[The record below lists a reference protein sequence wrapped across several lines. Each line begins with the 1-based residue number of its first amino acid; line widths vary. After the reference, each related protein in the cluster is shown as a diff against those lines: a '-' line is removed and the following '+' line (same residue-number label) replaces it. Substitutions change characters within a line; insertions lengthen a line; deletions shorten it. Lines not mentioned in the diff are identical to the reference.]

1 MKKAMS
7 IALIA
12 AKASADALLR
22 SARNQADSN
31 SYEVFNSV
39 AELKGR
45 YSGTDAS
52 GINIDRLII
61 FDGDTTLGTGSSLNT
76 SLHILNIFLSE
87 AEKIESIA
95 LVKKARED
103 RIKEYRV
110 NVNHPRSL
118 IIPLADK
125 PKASLLA
132 DLLTLS
138 LKDIADTYTDT
149 RITSPTLTSQPISDD
164 RTYSA
169 ASAIP
174 GDILSLGAAGS
185 SHADTGFFDDENL
198 TVEDRLAA
206 CPPPQLRD
214 FHPLSTHAPQL
225 TPSANPDMPIFRTG
239 ARVNAV
245 LSADSQ
251 QTAIYSAALADAYAQ
266 SGHTVLYIDL
276 QSGEHPILAFLE
288 NADGFAATRS
298 SMKESSP
305 FLDGGIYFMS
315 NAERVDKDGRKDPN
329 TNLDDL
335 EAVLPFIPYF
345 DYTVVDVPLEAT
357 GKTEAFLTALN
368 DAHPTQTHF
377 LAPQGSPE
385 GFAVLLNTIYDS
397 DQISN
402 KLCHLLSETAWL
414 HPGGANPS
422 TLNFLASVAPR
433 ITWDRDPFIRQIEAL
448 TGAQR

>member
-138 LKDIADTYTDT
+138 LKDIADTYADT
-149 RITSPTLTSQPISDD
+149 RITSPTLISQPISDD

-214 FHPLSTHAPQL
+214 FHPLSAHAPQL

-276 QSGEHPILAFLE
+276 QSGDHPILAFLE
-288 NADGFAATRS
+288 NADGFAATRP

-315 NAERVDKDGRKDPN
+315 NGAAEDKN

-385 GFAVLLNTIYDS
+385 GFATLLNTIYDS

-402 KLCHLLSETAWL
+402 KLCRLLSETAWL

-448 TGAQR
+448 AGQQR

>member
-174 GDILSLGAAGS
+174 GDILSLGAAGA

-206 CPPPQLRD
+206 CPPPQLCD
-214 FHPLSTHAPQL
+214 FHPLSAHAPQL

-276 QSGEHPILAFLE
+276 QSGDHPILAFLE
-288 NADGFAATRS
+288 NADGFAATRP

-315 NAERVDKDGRKDPN
+315 NGAAEDKN

-385 GFAVLLNTIYDS
+385 GFATLLNTIYDS

-402 KLCHLLSETAWL
+402 KLCRLLSETAWL

-433 ITWDRDPFIRQIEAL
+433 IVWDRDPFIRQIEAL
-448 TGAQR
+448 TGQQR

>member
-1 MKKAMS
+1 MS
-7 IALIA
+7 IALIVE
-12 AKASADALLR
+12 KASADALLR
-22 SARNQADSN
+22 SARNQVDSN
-31 SYEVFNSV
+31 AYEVFNSV
-39 AELKGR
+39 VELNGR
-45 YSGTDAS
+45 YSSTDAS
-52 GINIDRLII
+52 AIGIDRLII
-61 FDGDTTLGTGSSLNT
+61 FDLGTGNLLDTN
-76 SLHILNIFLSE
+76 LQILNMFLGK

-103 RIKEYRV
+103 RINQYRA
-110 NVNHPRSL
+110 NVNHPHSL
-118 IIPLADK
+118 IIPLSDRLE
-125 PKASLLA
+125 ASFLA

-174 GDILSLGAAGS
+174 GDILSLGAAGA

-214 FHPLSTHAPQL
+214 FHPLSAHAPQL

-276 QSGEHPILAFLE
+276 QSGDHPILAFLE
-288 NADGFAATRS
+288 NADGFAATRP

-315 NAERVDKDGRKDPN
+315 NGAAEDKN

-385 GFAVLLNTIYDS
+385 GFAALLNTIYDS

-402 KLCHLLSETAWL
+402 KLCRLLSETAWL

-433 ITWDRDPFIRQIEAL
+433 IVWDRDPFIRQIEAL
-448 TGAQR
+448 TGPQR

>member
-7 IALIA
+7 IALIVE
-12 AKASADALLR
+12 KASADALLR
-22 SARNQADSN
+22 SARNQVDSN
-31 SYEVFNSV
+31 AYEVFNSV
-39 AELKGR
+39 VELNGR
-45 YSGTDAS
+45 YSSTDAS

-61 FDGDTTLGTGSSLNT
+61 FDGEAMLGTGSDMDNNLQDLNM
-76 SLHILNIFLSE
+76 FLGK

-95 LVKKARED
+95 LVKKTRED
-103 RIKEYRV
+103 HINQYRA
-110 NVNHPRSL
+110 NVNHPHSL
-118 IIPLADK
+118 VIPLSDRLE
-125 PKASLLA
+125 ASFLA

-169 ASAIP
+169 ASVIP
-174 GDILSLGAAGS
+174 GDILSLGTAGS

-214 FHPLSTHAPQL
+214 FHPLSAHAPQL

-276 QSGEHPILAFLE
+276 QSGDHPILAFLE
-288 NADGFAATRS
+288 NADGFAATRP

-315 NAERVDKDGRKDPN
+315 NGAAEDKN
-329 TNLDDL
+329 TNLNDL

-385 GFAVLLNTIYDS
+385 GFAALLNTIYDS

-402 KLCHLLSETAWL
+402 KLCRLLSETAWL

-433 ITWDRDPFIRQIEAL
+433 IVWDRDPFIRQIEAL
-448 TGAQR
+448 TGQQR

>member
-7 IALIA
+7 IALIVE
-12 AKASADALLR
+12 KASADALLR
-22 SARNQADSN
+22 SARNQVDSN
-31 SYEVFNSV
+31 AYEVFNSV
-39 AELKGR
+39 VELNGR
-45 YSGTDAS
+45 YSSTDAS

-61 FDGDTTLGTGSSLNT
+61 FDGEAMLGTGSDMDNNLQDLNM
-76 SLHILNIFLSE
+76 FLGK
-87 AEKIESIA
+87 AEKTESVA
-95 LVKKARED
+95 LVKKVRED
-103 RIKEYRV
+103 RISQYRA
-110 NVNHPRSL
+110 NVNHPHSL
-118 IIPLADK
+118 VIPLSDRLE
-125 PKASLLA
+125 ASFLA
-132 DLLTLS
+132 DLLTLP

-149 RITSPTLTSQPISDD
+149 HITSPTISSQPISDD

-174 GDILSLGAAGS
+174 DGLLSLGAAGS
-185 SHADTGFFDDENL
+185 SHADTGFFDGENL
-198 TVEDRLAA
+198 TVEDRLIT

-214 FHPLSTHAPQL
+214 FHPLSAHAPQL

-276 QSGEHPILAFLE
+276 QSGDHPILAFLE
-288 NADGFAATRS
+288 NPDGFAATRP

-315 NAERVDKDGRKDPN
+315 NGAAEDKN

-385 GFAVLLNTIYDS
+385 GFAALLNTIYDS

-402 KLCHLLSETAWL
+402 KLCRLISETAWL

-433 ITWDRDPFIRQIEAL
+433 IVWDRDPFIRQIEAL
-448 TGAQR
+448 TGPQR

>member
-1 MKKAMS
+1 MS
-7 IALIA
+7 IALIVE
-12 AKASADALLR
+12 KASADALLR
-22 SARNQADSN
+22 SARNQVDSN
-31 SYEVFNSV
+31 AYEVFDSV
-39 AELKGR
+39 AELNGR
-45 YSGTDAS
+45 YSSTDAS
-52 GINIDRLII
+52 SIGIDRLII
-61 FDGDTTLGTGSSLNT
+61 FDSDTTLGTGNLLDTN
-76 SLHILNIFLSE
+76 LQILNMFLGK

-103 RIKEYRV
+103 RINQYRT
-110 NVNHPRSL
+110 NVNHPHSL
-118 IIPLADK
+118 IIPLSDRLE
-125 PKASLLA
+125 ASFLA

-174 GDILSLGAAGS
+174 GDILSLGAAGA

-214 FHPLSTHAPQL
+214 FHPLSAHAPQL

-288 NADGFAATRS
+288 NADGFAATRP

-315 NAERVDKDGRKDPN
+315 NGAAEDKN

-335 EAVLPFIPYF
+335 EAVLLFIPYF

-385 GFAVLLNTIYDS
+385 GFAALLNTIYDS

-402 KLCHLLSETAWL
+402 KLCRLLSETAWL

-433 ITWDRDPFIRQIEAL
+433 IVWDRDPFIRQIEAL
-448 TGAQR
+448 TGPQR

>member
-7 IALIA
+7 IALIVE
-12 AKASADALLR
+12 KASADALLR
-22 SARNQADSN
+22 SARNQVDSN
-31 SYEVFNSV
+31 AYEVFNTV
-39 AELKGR
+39 VELNGR
-45 YSGTDAS
+45 YSSTDAS
-52 GINIDRLII
+52 SIGIDRLII
-61 FDGDTTLGTGSSLNT
+61 FDSDTTLGTGNLLDTN
-76 SLHILNIFLSE
+76 LQILNMFLGK

-95 LVKKARED
+95 LVKKTRED
-103 RIKEYRV
+103 RINQYRA
-110 NVNHPRSL
+110 NVNHPHSL
-118 IIPLADK
+118 VIPLSDRLE
-125 PKASLLA
+125 ASFLA

-174 GDILSLGAAGS
+174 DGLLSLGAAGS

-198 TVEDRLAA
+198 TVEDRLIT
-206 CPPPQLRD
+206 CPPPQLRK
-214 FHPLSTHAPQL
+214 FQPLSTHAPQL

-245 LSADSQ
+245 LSTDSQ
-251 QTAIYSAALADAYAQ
+251 QTAIYSAALADTYAK

-288 NADGFAATRS
+288 NPDGFTATS
-298 SMKESSP
+298 PSMKGSSP

-315 NAERVDKDGRKDPN
+315 NGATEDKD

-335 EAVLPFIPYF
+335 EAVIPFISHF

-368 DAHPTQTHF
+368 DAHPTQVHF
-377 LAPQGSPE
+377 LASQDSPE
-385 GFAVLLNTIYDS
+385 GFATLLNTIYDS

-402 KLCHLLSETAWL
+402 KLCRLLSKTAWL
-414 HPGGANPS
+414 HPGGANPH
-422 TLNFLASVAPR
+422 TLDFLTKVASR
-433 ITWDRDPFIRQIEAL
+433 IVWDRDPFIRQIEAL

>member
-1 MKKAMS
+1 MKKAMN
-7 IALIA
+7 IALIVDR
-12 AKASADALLR
+12 ASADALLR
-22 SARNQADSN
+22 SVRNQVDSN
-31 SYEVFNSV
+31 SYDVFNSV
-39 AELKGR
+39 VELNGR
-45 YSGTDAS
+45 YSSTDANS
-52 GINIDRLII
+52 IGIDRLII
-61 FDGDTTLGTGSSLNT
+61 FDGDTTLGTGTILDTN
-76 SLHILNIFLSE
+76 LQILNIFLGK

-103 RIKEYRV
+103 RISQYRA
-110 NVNHPRSL
+110 NVNHPHSL
-118 IIPLADK
+118 VIPLADNI
-125 PKASLLA
+125 KASFLA
-132 DLLTLS
+132 DLLTLP

-149 RITSPTLTSQPISDD
+149 HIASPTLTSQPISDD

-174 GDILSLGAAGS
+174 DGLLSLGAAGS

-198 TVEDRLAA
+198 TVEDRLIT

-214 FHPLSTHAPQL
+214 FHPLSEHAPQL

-251 QTAIYSAALADAYAQ
+251 QTAIYSAALADVYAQ

-276 QSGEHPILAFLE
+276 QSGDHPILAFLE
-288 NADGFAATRS
+288 NPDGFTATS
-298 SMKESSP
+298 PSMKGSSP

-315 NAERVDKDGRKDPN
+315 NGATEDKD

-335 EAVLPFIPYF
+335 EAVIPFISHF

-368 DAHPTQTHF
+368 DAHPTQVHF
-377 LAPQGSPE
+377 LASQDSPE
-385 GFAVLLNTIYDS
+385 GFATLLNTIYDS

-402 KLCHLLSETAWL
+402 KLCRLLSKTAWL
-414 HPGGANPS
+414 HPGGANPH
-422 TLNFLASVAPR
+422 TLDFLTKVASR
-433 ITWDRDPFIRQIEAL
+433 IVWDRDPFIRQIEAL

>member
-1 MKKAMS
+1 MS
-7 IALIA
+7 IALIVD
-12 AKASADALLR
+12 KASADALLR
-22 SARNQADSN
+22 SVRNQVDSN
-31 SYEVFNSV
+31 SYDVFNSV
-39 AELKGR
+39 VELNGR
-45 YSGTDAS
+45 YSSTDAS
-52 GINIDRLII
+52 SIGIDRLIV
-61 FDGDTTLGTGSSLNT
+61 FDSDTTLGTGNLLDTN
-76 SLHILNIFLSE
+76 LQILNMFLSK

-103 RIKEYRV
+103 RINQYRA
-110 NVNHPRSL
+110 NVNHPHSL
-118 IIPLADK
+118 IIPLSDRLE
-125 PKASLLA
+125 ASFLA

-174 GDILSLGAAGS
+174 GDILSLGAAGA

-214 FHPLSTHAPQL
+214 FHPLSAHAPQL

-276 QSGEHPILAFLE
+276 QSGDHPILAFLE
-288 NADGFAATRS
+288 NADGFAATRP

-315 NAERVDKDGRKDPN
+315 NGAAEDKN

-385 GFAVLLNTIYDS
+385 GFATLLNTIYDS

-402 KLCHLLSETAWL
+402 KLCRLLSETAWL

-448 TGAQR
+448 AGQHR

>member
-1 MKKAMS
+1 MS
-7 IALIA
+7 IALIVE
-12 AKASADALLR
+12 KASADALLR
-22 SARNQADSN
+22 SARNQVDSN
-31 SYEVFNSV
+31 AYEVFNSV
-39 AELKGR
+39 VELNGR
-45 YSGTDAS
+45 YSSTDAS
-52 GINIDRLII
+52 AIGIDRLII
-61 FDGDTTLGTGSSLNT
+61 FDSDTTLGTGNLLDTN
-76 SLHILNIFLSE
+76 LQILNMFLGK

-103 RIKEYRV
+103 RINQYRA
-110 NVNHPRSL
+110 NVNHPHSL
-118 IIPLADK
+118 IIPLSDRLE
-125 PKASLLA
+125 ASFLA

-174 GDILSLGAAGS
+174 GDILSLGAAGA

-206 CPPPQLRD
+206 CPPLQLRD
-214 FHPLSTHAPQL
+214 FRPLSAHAPQL

-276 QSGEHPILAFLE
+276 QSGDHPILAFLE
-288 NADGFAATRS
+288 NADGFAATRP

-315 NAERVDKDGRKDPN
+315 NGAAEDKN

-385 GFAVLLNTIYDS
+385 GFAALLNTIYDS

-402 KLCHLLSETAWL
+402 KLCRLLSKTAWL

-422 TLNFLASVAPR
+422 TLNFLSSVAPR
-433 ITWDRDPFIRQIEAL
+433 IVWDRDPFIRQIEAL
-448 TGAQR
+448 TGPQR

>member
-276 QSGEHPILAFLE
+276 QSGDHPILAFLE
-288 NADGFAATRS
+288 NADGFAATRP

-315 NAERVDKDGRKDPN
+315 NGAAEDKN

-345 DYTVVDVPLEAT
+345 DYTVVDVPLEVT

-385 GFAVLLNTIYDS
+385 GFATLLNTIYDS
-397 DQISN
+397 DQISDN
-402 KLCHLLSETAWL
+402 LCRLLSETAWL

-448 TGAQR
+448 AGQHR

>member
-149 RITSPTLTSQPISDD
+149 RITSPTLTSQPISGD

-174 GDILSLGAAGS
+174 GDILSRRS
-185 SHADTGFFDDENL
+185 RRKPRRH
-198 TVEDRLAA
+198 RL
-206 CPPPQLRD
+206 LR
-214 FHPLSTHAPQL
+214 
-225 TPSANPDMPIFRTG
+225 R
-239 ARVNAV
+239 
-245 LSADSQ
+245 
-251 QTAIYSAALADAYAQ
+251 
-266 SGHTVLYIDL
+266 
-276 QSGEHPILAFLE
+276 
-288 NADGFAATRS
+288 
-298 SMKESSP
+298 
-305 FLDGGIYFMS
+305 
-315 NAERVDKDGRKDPN
+315 
-329 TNLDDL
+329 
-335 EAVLPFIPYF
+335 
-345 DYTVVDVPLEAT
+345 
-357 GKTEAFLTALN
+357 
-368 DAHPTQTHF
+368 
-377 LAPQGSPE
+377 
-385 GFAVLLNTIYDS
+385 
-397 DQISN
+397 
-402 KLCHLLSETAWL
+402 
-414 HPGGANPS
+414 
-422 TLNFLASVAPR
+422 
-433 ITWDRDPFIRQIEAL
+433 
-448 TGAQR
+448 

>member
-1 MKKAMS
+1 MS
-7 IALIA
+7 IALIVE
-12 AKASADALLR
+12 KASADALLR
-22 SARNQADSN
+22 SARNQVDSN
-31 SYEVFNSV
+31 AYEVFNSV
-39 AELKGR
+39 VELNGR
-45 YSGTDAS
+45 YSSTDAS
-52 GINIDRLII
+52 AIGIDRLII
-61 FDGDTTLGTGSSLNT
+61 FDSDTTLGTGNLLDTN
-76 SLHILNIFLSE
+76 LQILNMFLGK

-103 RIKEYRV
+103 RINQYRA
-110 NVNHPRSL
+110 NVNHPHSL
-118 IIPLADK
+118 IIPLSDRLE
-125 PKASLLA
+125 ASFLA

-174 GDILSLGAAGS
+174 GDILSLGAAGA

-214 FHPLSTHAPQL
+214 FHPLSAHAPQL

-251 QTAIYSAALADAYAQ
+251 QTAIYSAALADSYAQ

-276 QSGEHPILAFLE
+276 QSGDHPILAFLE
-288 NADGFAATRS
+288 NPDGFAATDP
-298 SMKESSP
+298 SMKGSSP

-315 NAERVDKDGRKDPN
+315 NGATEDKN

-335 EAVLPFIPYF
+335 EAVIPFIPHF
-345 DYTVVDVPLEAT
+345 DYTVVDLPLEAT
-357 GKTEAFLTALN
+357 GKTEAFLNALN
-368 DAHPTQTHF
+368 DAHPTQVHF
-377 LAPQGSPE
+377 LAPQDSPE
-385 GFAVLLNTIYDS
+385 GFATLLNTIYDS

-402 KLCHLLSETAWL
+402 KLCRLLSETAWL

-433 ITWDRDPFIRQIEAL
+433 IVWDRDPFIRQIEAL

>member
-7 IALIA
+7 IALIVE
-12 AKASADALLR
+12 KASADVLLR
-22 SARNQADSN
+22 SARNQVDSN
-31 SYEVFNSV
+31 AYEVFNTV
-39 AELKGR
+39 VELNER
-45 YSGTDAS
+45 YSSTDAS
-52 GINIDRLII
+52 AIGIDRLII
-61 FDGDTTLGTGSSLNT
+61 FDSDTTLGTGDLLDTN
-76 SLHILNIFLSE
+76 LQILNMFLGK

-103 RIKEYRV
+103 CINQYRA
-110 NVNHPRSL
+110 NVNHPHSL
-118 IIPLADK
+118 IIPLSDRLE
-125 PKASLLA
+125 ASFLA

-185 SHADTGFFDDENL
+185 SHADTGFFDNKNL

-206 CPPPQLRD
+206 CPSPQLRD
-214 FHPLSTHAPQL
+214 FRPLSAHAPQL

-266 SGHTVLYIDL
+266 SGNTVLYIDL

-288 NADGFAATRS
+288 NADGFAATRP

-315 NAERVDKDGRKDPN
+315 NGAAEDKN

-385 GFAVLLNTIYDS
+385 GFAALLNTIYDS

-402 KLCHLLSETAWL
+402 KLCRLLSETAWL

-433 ITWDRDPFIRQIEAL
+433 IVWDRDPFIRQIEAL
-448 TGAQR
+448 TGQQR